1 MVMSTADRIND
12 VRRKINE
19 VLTKEDNRIT
29 VGWRPPTKD
38 YKEGDVWTD
47 AEGKK
52 WTIKNG
58 IKQNVTKLDTA
69 KTPWFCPQC
78 EKAMSHRLDV
88 KYWRIR
94 NKCMDCVIKEETE
107 IRRQGKWKEYE
118 EDKIRANYV
127 AFLKDKIQELTHLHE
142 TVSAPEVIHA
152 DDKNILMVEK
162 WDVDI
167 NKVKQDILNDLE
179 TLKEVLAKVEK
190 GEGDEES
197 KTDIE

>member
-1 MVMSTADRIND
+1 MSTADRIND

-69 KTPWFCPQC
+69 KTYRDW
-78 EKAMSHRLDV
+78 ETDRKSTRLNSSHRL
-88 KYWRIR
+88 
-94 NKCMDCVIKEETE
+94 
-107 IRRQGKWKEYE
+107 
-118 EDKIRANYV
+118 
-127 AFLKDKIQELTHLHE
+127 
-142 TVSAPEVIHA
+142 
-152 DDKNILMVEK
+152 
-162 WDVDI
+162 
-167 NKVKQDILNDLE
+167 
-179 TLKEVLAKVEK
+179 
-190 GEGDEES
+190 
-197 KTDIE
+197 

>member
-1 MVMSTADRIND
+1 MSTADRIND

-19 VLTKEDNRIT
+19 VLTKEENRIV
-29 VGWRPPTKD
+29 VGWRPPTD
-38 YKEGDVWTD
+38 DHKEGDVWTD
-47 AEGKK
+47 GEGKK

-58 IKQNVTKLDTA
+58 IKQTITKLDTA

-78 EKAMSHRLDV
+78 EKSMSHRLDV

-107 IRRQGKWKEYE
+107 LRRQGKWKEYE
-118 EDKIRANYV
+118 EGRVRANYI

-152 DDKNILMVEK
+152 DDKNILMIEK

-179 TLKEVLAKVEK
+179 ALKEVLVKVET
-190 GEGDEES
+190 GEGNEES
-197 KTDIE
+197 ETAVE